1 MAINERGESMN
12 NELVTDEPFKF
23 KKLTSSNIRL
33 QEKYW
38 SILKEL
44 QKISPFNKE
53 KPKGINMQQVGLGNT
68 RISTHIAQMSPQT
81 LMPEHHIWGDE
92 KDFLFLLFLRKEFFL
107 QLTIKGLPNI
117 VTTRNGPQALNVY
130 VSIHYMVMI

>member
-1 MAINERGESMN
+1 MNEEN
-12 NELVTDEPFKF
+12 QALVADEPFKF
-23 KKLTSSNIRL
+23 KKLTNSNLRL
-33 QEKYW
+33 QKNYW
-38 SILKEL
+38 FILKEL
-44 QKISPFNKE
+44 QNISQFNKE
-53 KPKGINMQQVGLGNT
+53 KPKGVNMQQVGLGNT

-81 LMPEHHIWGDE
+81 LMPGLHIWGDE

-117 VTTRNGPQALNVY
+117 VTTRNRPQALNVY